1 MQEKPMT
8 ENTQS
13 PVALLKQADAVFRE
27 VLAGVRPDQMGLPTP
42 SDEWDVRALI
52 NHVVLGNTWAAENMR
67 TGEAPRPSGDIIGER
82 GPMEAY
88 VASADA
94 MFAAFAE
101 PGALG
106 RMVTMPFGEMPGAGL
121 AMFRFSD
128 LLTHAWDLAKAT
140 GQHTDLAPELCE
152 AALAMSRQYLDGR
165 DRTHMPFKD
174 AVPIPDDAPA
184 ADRLAAY
191 LGKQV

>member
-1 MQEKPMT
+1 MSDAP
-8 ENTQS
+8 QS
-13 PVALLKQADAVFRE
+13 PVELLKQADAVFRD
-27 VLAGVRPDQMGLPTP
+27 VLAGVTPEQMGLPTP

-52 NHVVLGNTWAAENMR
+52 NHVVLGNTWAAENLR
-67 TGEAPRPSGDIIGER
+67 TGEAPRPSGDSIGDR

-88 VASADA
+88 AASADA
-94 MFAAFAE
+94 LLAAFAE

-106 RMVTMPFGEMPGAGL
+106 RTVKMPFGEMPGAGL

-140 GQHTDLAPELCE
+140 GQNTDLAPQLCE
-152 AALAMSRQYLDGR
+152 VALAMSRQYLDGR

-174 AVPIPDDAPA
+174 EVSVAADAPA

-191 LGKQV
+191 LGKQIQA

>member
-1 MQEKPMT
+1 MSET
-8 ENTQS
+8 TQS
-13 PVALLKQADAVFRE
+13 PVELLKQADAVFRD
-27 VLAGVRPDQMGLPTP
+27 VLAKVTPDQLGLPTP

-52 NHVVLGNTWAAENMR
+52 NHVVLGNTWAAENLR
-67 TGEAPRPSGDIIGER
+67 SGEAPRPSGDLIGER
-82 GPMEAY
+82 EAIDAY
-88 VASADA
+88 QASSDA
-94 MFAAFAE
+94 MLAAFAE

-106 RMVTMPFGEMPGAGL
+106 RTVKMPFGEMPGAGL

-140 GQHTDLAPELCE
+140 GQSTDLAPELCE
-152 AALAMSRQYLDGR
+152 VALAMSRQYLDGR

-174 AVPIPDDAPA
+174 AAPIADDAPA

>member
-1 MQEKPMT
+1 MSDAP
-8 ENTQS
+8 QS
-13 PVALLKQADAVFRE
+13 PVELLKQADAVFRD
-27 VLAGVRPDQMGLPTP
+27 VLAGVTPEQMGLPTP

-52 NHVVLGNTWAAENMR
+52 NHVVLGNTWAAENLR
-67 TGEAPRPSGDIIGER
+67 TGEAPRPSGDQIGDR

-88 VASADA
+88 AASADA
-94 MFAAFAE
+94 LLTAFAE

-106 RMVTMPFGEMPGAGL
+106 RTVKMPFGEMPGAGL

-140 GQHTDLAPELCE
+140 GQNTDLAPELCE
-152 AALAMSRQYLDGR
+152 VALAMSRQYLDGR

-174 AVPIPDDAPA
+174 EVSVPADAPA
-184 ADRLAAY
+184 ADRFAAY
-191 LGKQV
+191 LGKQIQA